1 MGADGR
7 GGGFE
12 LWPGIA
18 GQIHSRRPGHGP
30 PRAMPAGAGA
40 VRTAM
45 KPPRASPSSPAL
57 TLERIAWLVAAL
69 LVIIL
74 PHALRQ
80 PPWVITVFLALAG
93 WRILGFTGRLPLPD
107 AQHPPLALLKQA
119 LGLLI
124 FVVVYLG
131 NDRTLGRDAG
141 VSLLIMLLGLK
152 VLEMQRVREYY
163 LVAMLGYFLV
173 ITHFF
178 YSQTLLLACYL
189 LGGVMLLTAS
199 LIGFQDARRALP
211 ALGRLSL
218 ASRLMAHALP
228 LMVLMFF
235 LFPRAAGPLWS
246 LPKDAHAG
254 LSGLSEEMSPGLISQ
269 LGLNDNPAFRVEFK
283 GPALARSNGQTWSR
297 GVTGDLA
304 PPPIQGHG
312 ARYEYTITLE
322 PHNQRWLFVLEQPS
336 ALPAGSRLTRDLR
349 VLVPNPVV
357 QRLRYTAQSYL
368 RSVVTD
374 FNPREIAE
382 ALELPRG
389 FHPRAIELARQ
400 WRGQSQ
406 APIDVVRR
414 ALEYF
419 RSEPFY
425 YTLTPPL
432 LQGDSVDEF
441 LFDTRRGFC
450 EHYAAAFTILMR
462 AAGIPARVVTGYQG
476 GEYNA
481 IGGYLIVRQRDAHA
495 WSEVWLGDRGWVRV
509 DPTAAVAPNR
519 IERGI
524 DQVLPEPILDMPFEL
539 HNVAVRQV
547 LKQFHD
553 VWDTVNNRWNQWVL
567 GYNARRQTEL
577 MSQFGFEPN
586 LGNLALTF
594 VIATSALAFC
604 TALWLLRRQTRP
616 DPARAAYD
624 RFCAKLARRGVRRAR
639 HEGPQDY
646 ARRAAVARPRQAGS
660 ILRISDLY
668 VQARYAGDQR
678 ALRNLQQAVRSF
690 RA

>member
-1 MGADGR
+1 
-7 GGGFE
+7 
-12 LWPGIA
+12 
-18 GQIHSRRPGHGP
+18 
-30 PRAMPAGAGA
+30 
-40 VRTAM
+40 
-45 KPPRASPSSPAL
+45 
-57 TLERIAWLVAAL
+57 
-69 LVIIL
+69 
-74 PHALRQ
+74 
-80 PPWVITVFLALAG
+80 
-93 WRILGFTGRLPLPD
+93 
-107 AQHPPLALLKQA
+107 
-119 LGLLI
+119 
-124 FVVVYLG
+124 
-131 NDRTLGRDAG
+131 
-141 VSLLIMLLGLK
+141 
-152 VLEMQRVREYY
+152 
-163 LVAMLGYFLV
+163 
-173 ITHFF
+173 
-178 YSQTLLLACYL
+178 
-189 LGGVMLLTAS
+189 
-199 LIGFQDARRALP
+199 
-211 ALGRLSL
+211 
-218 ASRLMAHALP
+218 
-228 LMVLMFF
+228 
-235 LFPRAAGPLWS
+235 
-246 LPKDAHAG
+246 
-254 LSGLSEEMSPGLISQ
+254 
-269 LGLNDNPAFRVEFK
+269 
-283 GPALARSNGQTWSR
+283 
-297 GVTGDLA
+297 
-304 PPPIQGHG
+304 
-312 ARYEYTITLE
+312 
-322 PHNQRWLFVLEQPS
+322 
-336 ALPAGSRLTRDLR
+336 
-349 VLVPNPVV
+349 
-357 QRLRYTAQSYL
+357 
-368 RSVVTD
+368 
-374 FNPREIAE
+374 
-382 ALELPRG
+382 
-389 FHPRAIELARQ
+389 
-400 WRGQSQ
+400 
-406 APIDVVRR
+406 
-414 ALEYF
+414 
-419 RSEPFY
+419 
-425 YTLTPPL
+425 
-432 LQGDSVDEF
+432 
-441 LFDTRRGFC
+441 
-450 EHYAAAFTILMR
+450 MR

-668 VQARYAGDQR
+668 MQARYAGDQR